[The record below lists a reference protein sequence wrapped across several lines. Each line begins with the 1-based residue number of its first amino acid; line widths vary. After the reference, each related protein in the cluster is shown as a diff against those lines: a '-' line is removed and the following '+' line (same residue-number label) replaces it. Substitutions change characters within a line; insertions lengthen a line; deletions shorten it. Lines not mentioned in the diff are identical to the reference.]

1 MVIMIIIITII
12 IIIMPESEQQK
23 RGVFPCAVVIQVVY
37 ESRKMLIS

>member
-1 MVIMIIIITII
+1 MIIIITIIII

-37 ESRKMLIS
+37 ESRKLLIS